1 MFASAQA
8 LSGENR
14 DLKAEVDKSLAAC
27 RRHDQVSRSWQRS
40 AETVTPHRS

>member
-8 LSGENR
+8 LSGESR
-14 DLKAEVDKSLAAC
+14 DLKAEKSLAAC
-27 RRHDQVSRSWQRS
+27 QRHDQVSRSWQRS